1 MSVVEEIAVK
11 SAALPLVLQQE
22 VLEIVNGMLGNQRA
36 EQLLENGGSLKT
48 PPFFSVRGILNRKL
62 ETFEEDLAE
71 VRREMWQNFP
81 RDEPR

>member
-1 MSVVEEIAVK
+1 MNLVEEIATK

-22 VLEIVNGMLGNQRA
+22 VLEIVNGMLESQQA
-36 EQLLENGGSLKT
+36 ERPQESAESLKT
-48 PPFFSVRGILNRKL
+48 PPFFSIRGILNRKL

-81 RDEPR
+81 RDTPR